1 MGTRAV
7 VNVFDYRES
16 GEHHVVSIYKQYD
29 GYIKHGLGDTLSK
42 YVGNSIIYAHGMPW
56 KIPSYWQDKY
66 IHNGMDCF
74 AAGLIGHLKKGEAGD
89 VYIYNHNET
98 PKLIEPGDGAANLD
112 WYNEN
117 TSIEYVYDIFVTG
130 QYDDSSY
137 EVQLDGYRVY
147 DGEEYHGLAAS
158 VDTQLIPNKF
168 KAFDD
173 IEFVKDGTSLRGRV
187 EIDDY
192 VFSIV
197 TIAKGHEDDYTFRHY
212 GKESEGTYEV
222 MCWYKS
228 TDKNVRLSEYD
239 DVLGWQRENDINELF
254 RKVFDDEDIHHPY
267 SNELE
272 KTF

>member
-7 VNVFDYRES
+7 VNVFDHSDS
-16 GEHHVVSIYKQYD
+16 GEKHVVSIYKQYD
-29 GYIKHGLGDTLSK
+29 GYVKHGLGDTLSK
-42 YVGNSIIYAHGMPW
+42 YVGDSIVYAHGMPY
-56 KIPSYWQDKY
+56 KIPSYWQDKH

-89 VYIYNHNET
+89 VYIYNHGET
-98 PKLIEPGDGAANLD
+98 PKLIEPSSLD

-158 VDTQLIPNKF
+158 VDTQLIPNTAPTF
-168 KAFDD
+168 KD
-173 IEFVKDGTSLRGRV
+173 IDFVKDSTSLRGRV

-197 TIAKGHEDDYTFRHY
+197 TIAKGHEKDYKFRHY
-212 GKESEGTYEV
+212 GNEPEGTYEV
-222 MCWYKS
+222 MCWRKS
-228 TDKNVRLSEYD
+228 NNANVRLSEYD
-239 DVLGWQRENDINELF
+239 DVLGWQRENDISELF
-254 RKVFDDEDIHHPY
+254 RKAFDGEEIHWPY
-267 SNELE
+267 GNEAYA
-272 KTF
+272 KSFQY

>member
-7 VNVFDYRES
+7 VNVFDYSDS
-16 GEHHVVSIYKQYD
+16 GEKHVVSIYKQYD
-29 GYIKHGLGDTLSK
+29 GYVKCGLGDTLSE
-42 YVGNSIIYAHGMPW
+42 YVSNSIIYAGGMPY
-56 KIPSYWQDKY
+56 KIPGYWQDKY

-74 AAGLIGHLKKGEAGD
+74 AAGLIGHLKKGQAGD
-89 VYIYNHNET
+89 VYIYNHGEI
-98 PKLIEPGDGAANLD
+98 PKLVDPVDALA
-112 WYNEN
+112 WYDKN

-147 DGEEYHGLAAS
+147 DGEEYHGLGVS
-158 VDTQLIPNKF
+158 VDTQSIPNKF
-168 KAFDD
+168 KTFND

-197 TIAKGHEDDYTFRHY
+197 TIAKGHEKNYNFRHY
-212 GKESEGTYEV
+212 GNESEGTYEV

-228 TDKNVRLSEYD
+228 TDKTVRLSEYD
-239 DVLGWQRENDINELF
+239 DVLGLQ
-254 RKVFDDEDIHHPY
+254 
-267 SNELE
+267 
-272 KTF
+272 